1 MTTITVK
8 NIPDD
13 IYEKLKAKANT
24 NRRSINSEII
34 NCIEKNVTSTR
45 IDPEKFIAQI
55 EQIPQ
60 SDAPK
65 LNNDMLQQ
73 FKESGRL

>member
-1 MTTITVK
+1 MATITVK